1 MLAFWLTLA
10 ALAGAT
16 LSGVTGVGG
25 GTILIAVIYAL
36 GLQPVVAVPLHA
48 AVQLVS
54 NGSRTVAYFQHV
66 DWAAFRQFLWGAVPS
81 PFLIAPLV
89 AQANPNVILLAMA
102 GFILFSLIPQALSF
116 IHMRGRAGMVTAGA
130 LAGGLGSIFA
140 ASGTVIGPFF
150 LRPDWSKQTTIAT
163 LAVCQAAAHMMKI
176 VAFASFG
183 FGVLQYWHWLLPMCV
198 AVILG
203 TWLGR
208 NLHEKVSEQL
218 FDRAFKAIL
227 ALLALKLAWDGASG
241 LGWLNLGSGA

>member
-1 MLAFWLTLA
+1 MLALWLSLA

-36 GLQPVVAVPLHA
+36 GLTPAVAVPVHA

-54 NGSRTVAYFQHV
+54 NGSRTVAYFKHV

-81 PFLIAPLV
+81 PFLVAPLV
-89 AQANPNVILLAMA
+89 AMANPNMILLAMA
-102 GFILFSLIPQALSF
+102 AFILFSLVPNALSF
-116 IHMRGRAGMVTAGA
+116 IHMHGRAGMVTAGA
-130 LAGGLGSIFA
+130 LAGGLGSLFA

-150 LRPDWSKQTTIAT
+150 LREDWSRQTTIAT
-163 LAVCQAAAHMMKI
+163 LAVCQSAAHLMKI

-183 FGVLQYWHWLLPMCV
+183 FGILKYWHLLLPMCA
-198 AVILG
+198 AVVLG

-208 NLHEKVSEQL
+208 NLHEKVSERVFDTAFQL
-218 FDRAFKAIL
+218 IL
-227 ALLALKLAWDGASG
+227 GLLALKLAWDGARG
-241 LGWLNLGSGA
+241 LGWLG